1 MKYIGKK
8 IISDELQIDKR
19 NSHKEA
25 WKNPGWN
32 PCLPDKTL
40 VGRYYH
46 PSHEATRREWGK
58 NDYLQG
64 SFLHLEKIAVIH
76 CVNTLV
82 VKHYRFF
89 FNNHTSL
96 QVKDVG

>member
-1 MKYIGKK
+1 MSCKLIKE
-8 IISDELQIDKR
+8 IVT
-19 NSHKEA
+19 KEA
-25 WKNPGWN
+25 WKNPGSN

-46 PSHEATRREWGK
+46 PSHEATRWERGK

-76 CVNTLV
+76 YVNTLV
-82 VKHYRFF
+82 VKHDRFF
-89 FNNHTSL
+89 FNNYT
-96 QVKDVG
+96 